1 MAASEKILVVESFAE
16 ASGQRLELLQS
27 AGYQVFPAGFV
38 DEALAMVR
46 ERQVDLVLM
55 DATTPGLDCSR
66 LIAEMRGA
74 AATQDV
80 RAMVLCGAPGDGP
93 RWLDVGADDVV
104 GCGASADE
112 LLARVRVQLRA
123 RRAVAELR
131 RQARIAE
138 EGQQMA
144 QTAFTA
150 LAVTEKMTRDAFTL
164 DRRLKIGVTAFIVVA
179 TVMAGI
185 YLIFFRTA
193 KRETQ
198 RAYAAIAQLQR
209 SIASEEEMI
218 ARAAKMREELE
229 KSSTEVRQQA
239 LEQKS
244 SELREQMA
252 QANSEELSSL
262 RRQLDENNARL
273 RSIEREARV
282 AQGIIRSYAPSVA
295 LLHVV
300 VGFQHNATG
309 RRLRYAGLNPQGTP
323 ITDSNGDPILALEGR
338 GPEVQ
343 TDFFGTA
350 FLVSADGRLL
360 TNRHVAEPWWKDEEL
375 SRAAQEGLTP
385 VITLMNA
392 YFPDA
397 PAPVGVRVANVS
409 STADLAVVQGDLG
422 GLKRQVL
429 RLDPREEAAVSG
441 QPVVLMG
448 YATGL
453 DAILARAGEDQVR
466 QIVTASGGAPSR
478 IMAELAQRRLIRPLT
493 TQGHLGD
500 VLADRIVF
508 DAQTTS
514 GGSGGPLFNSQGR
527 VIGVNFAVVRGFGG
541 SNFGIPARLAESLL
555 RP

>member
-1 MAASEKILVVESFAE
+1 MATSEKILVVESFAE
-16 ASGQRLELLQS
+16 AGGQRLELLQS
-27 AGYQVFPAGFV
+27 AGYQVFTAGFV
-38 DEALAMVR
+38 DEALSLAR
-46 ERQVDLVLM
+46 EREADLVLL

-66 LIAEMRGA
+66 LIAELRGA

-80 RAMVLCGAPGDGP
+80 RAIVLCGAAADGP
-93 RWLDVGADDVV
+93 RWLDLGADDVL

-112 LLARVRVQLRA
+112 LLARVRVQLRT
-123 RRAVAELR
+123 RRAVVELR
-131 RQARIAE
+131 RQTRIAE
-138 EGQQMA
+138 EGHQMA

-164 DRRLKIGVTAFIVVA
+164 DRRLKIGVTAFILVA
-179 TVMAGI
+179 AVMAGI

-193 KRETQ
+193 KQETQ

-209 SIASEEEMI
+209 SIASEEEI
-218 ARAAKMREELE
+218 VARAAKMREELE
-229 KSSTEVRQQA
+229 KSSTEARQQA

-244 SELREQMA
+244 VELREQMA

-262 RRQLDENNARL
+262 RRQLDENDARL

-282 AQGIIRSYAPSVA
+282 AQGIIRTYAPSVA

-309 RRLRYAGLNPQGTP
+309 RRLRYAGLNQQGTP
-323 ITDSNGDPILALEGR
+323 ITDSNGDPVLALEGR

-343 TDFFGTA
+343 ADFFGTG
-350 FLVSADGRLL
+350 FLVAADRLL
-360 TNRHVAEPWWKDEEL
+360 TNRHVIEPWWKDDEL
-375 SRAAQEGLTP
+375 GRAAQEGLTP
-385 VITLMNA
+385 VIAQMNA

-397 PAPVGVRVANVS
+397 ADPVRVRVVSVS

-429 RLDPREEAAVSG
+429 RLDARTEAAVSG

-466 QIVTASGGAPSR
+466 QIVTASGRDPAR
-478 IMAELAQRRLIRPLT
+478 IMGELARRRLIRPLT

-500 VLADRIVF
+500 VLADRIVY

-541 SNFGIPARLAESLL
+541 SNFGIPARLAAPLL
-555 RP
+555 Q